1 MANKYSKS
9 NISSKEK
16 EKKTIQQYEES
27 RSKLNKAARVM
38 AIIMIVALVVT
49 FTVMTGLFAFS

>member
-16 EKKTIQQYEES
+16 EKKTMQQYEES

-38 AIIMIVALVVT
+38 AIIMIVALIVT
-49 FTVMTGLFAFS
+49 FTVMAGFFAFS